1 MPEGLAEILQNQ
13 FAKVE
18 RLEAKLPGIELQ
30 VGEIVTKLS
39 LLESDVDTFKQHAAT
54 SVDV

>member
-1 MPEGLAEILQNQ
+1 M
-13 FAKVE
+13 E

-39 LLESDVDTFKQHAAT
+39 LLESDVDTLKQHAAT
-54 SVDV
+54 SADVQHVE